1 MFTALQPGHVINF
14 LQSIAA
20 RVKANGGKLCVT
32 VGTGIDKADMMKLE
46 ENSDRVIETEL
57 QNSNH
62 GQNRRLRIKKLRD
75 SSYSDRWTRFQMEI
89 GKGIIFLIRRT

>member
-46 ENSDRVIETEL
+46 ENSDRNRNRTSKLKPRTEQKVKNQETATAHTVTDGHV
-57 QNSNH
+57 SKW
-62 GQNRRLRIKKLRD
+62 R
-75 SSYSDRWTRFQMEI
+75 
-89 GKGIIFLIRRT
+89 